1 MIFNTGSTVDCPPA
15 STIDRQVFA
24 PSPSLLFLFRY
35 CPYSMDDCVEEA
47 GIKPRSKDNRH
58 KQTLLELEVSD
69 WKDDF
74 TILPIDRSRRYA
86 TVPAQVGAQVGFH

>member
-35 CPYSMDDCVEEA
+35 CPYSMDDFVEEA
-47 GIKPRSKDNRH
+47 GITPLKRQSP
-58 KQTLLELEVSD
+58 QTNAFRARGIGLE
-69 WKDDF
+69 
-74 TILPIDRSRRYA
+74 R
-86 TVPAQVGAQVGFH
+86 